1 MRTIAAT
8 MLLAL
13 LCTAASADLVVGIM
27 PAINS
32 VPLVV
37 AEEMGFFSDEGV
49 TVRLELFQGQLQREA
64 ALQSRAIDGTV
75 SDLINAIQGWSRGAP
90 TAVLA
95 VSQGDFGLL
104 TSPGSGIRDL
114 AGWKAL
120 GGRKVSTGLLEAS
133 IVFCVT
139 EHLVARAGIDP
150 ASIELV
156 PVVQVAAR
164 LEMLLAGRLEAA
176 CLPEP
181 LSSLAA
187 SRGAHLLASSS
198 SLGVEYGVLLFR
210 REAAAGKRAEIAAF
224 FRAYDRAA
232 AEINA
237 RPRARLQAIVS
248 RCGFPPA
255 VRDLLQLP
263 RFTPAHLPSRESVRD
278 VASWMK
284 EKGLIDSMP
293 AWDQVVLGGF
303 ARQDAGT
310 P

>member
-1 MRTIAAT
+1 MKRIAVAA
-8 MLLAL
+8 LLAL

-37 AEEMGFFSDEGV
+37 AEEMGFFEEEGV
-49 TVRLELFQGQLQREA
+49 KVRLELFQGQLQREA

-95 VSQGDFGLL
+95 VSEGDFGLL
-104 TSPGSGIRDL
+104 TAPGSRIGDL
-114 AGWKAL
+114 AAWREL

-133 IVFCVT
+133 IVYYVT
-139 EHLVARAGIDP
+139 ERLVARAGIDRG
-150 ASIELV
+150 SIELV
-156 PVVQVAAR
+156 PVVQVPVR
-164 LEMLLAGRLEAA
+164 LEMLLAGQLQAA

-187 SRGAHLLASSS
+187 SLGAHLVASSS
-198 SLGVEYGVLLFR
+198 SLGGAYGVLLFR

-237 RPRARLQAIVS
+237 HPRAHLQAIVS

-263 RFTPAHLPSRESVRD
+263 RFKPAHLPPRESVRD
-278 VASWMK
+278 VASWME
-284 EKGLIDSMP
+284 EKGLIDSIP